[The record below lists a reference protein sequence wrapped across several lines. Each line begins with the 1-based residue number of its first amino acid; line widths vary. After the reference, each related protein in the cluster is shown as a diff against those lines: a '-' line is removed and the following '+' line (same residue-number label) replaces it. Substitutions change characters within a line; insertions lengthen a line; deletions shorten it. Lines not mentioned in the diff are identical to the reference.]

1 MLTKRLAGIFAA
13 GALAGALAAPA
24 GAAEDKGT
32 LKVAADVGFAPF
44 AMEKPGGG
52 YEGFAI
58 DLAGVLAD
66 RLGYDGVEV
75 IDTQWNSIFSGL
87 YAGRYRFIV
96 APTNITEERAQEM
109 LFTEGY
115 MGTALGFLTRSGDD
129 IESLDD
135 LDGKTVSVNSGSI
148 SDTWLTEHKDQYG
161 YEIQRYGK
169 NADAVQAVLTRRAYV
184 NVADLPAVAYVA
196 SQQDRVRV
204 THSVDTGNAFGLPF
218 RKEDGAMRDKVDEL
232 LETLKQDGTLAELH
246 KKWFGLAPDPGTPM
260 TMVAVG
266 HGQPGMP
273 GYELEFDQ

>member
-1 MLTKRLAGIFAA
+1 MLRQRLAKFLTA
-13 GALAGALAAPA
+13 GALACAIASPASAAD
-24 GAAEDKGT
+24 DKGT

-44 AMEKPGGG
+44 AMEKSGGG

-66 RLGYDGVEV
+66 RLGYADVEV
-75 IDTQWNSIFSGL
+75 VDTQWNSIFSGL
-87 YAGRYRFIV
+87 YAGRYSFIV

-115 MGTALGFLTRSGDD
+115 MGTALGFLTRKGSGID
-129 IESLDD
+129 SLSE
-135 LDGKTVSVNSGSI
+135 LEGKTVSVNSGSI
-148 SDTWLTEHKDQYG
+148 SDTWLTENRNKYG
-161 YEIQRYGK
+161 WEIQRYGK
-169 NADAVQAVLTRRAYV
+169 NADAVQAVLTRRAHA

-196 SQQDRVRV
+196 SQQDRVEV

-218 RKEDGAMRDKVDEL
+218 RKEDSEMRNRVDEL

-246 KKWFGLAPDPGTPM
+246 QKWFGIAPEAGSPM
-260 TMVAVG
+260 TMIAVG

-273 GYELEFDQ
+273 GYELTFDN